1 MSAHAIFYKKLRS
14 KNLLFYLLCFVCVVL
29 VSVNIIYSQKYNE
42 HMYGVMGGESR
53 SILSYLKHI
62 WGTPLFEYEIETY
75 KAEGKNDILLKWE
88 EVQQENTKRIQIL
101 EEATKLHPYS
111 PELYYNLYLLYSENG
126 DKVKAKENLQKARQ
140 IDPSI

>member
-1 MSAHAIFYKKLRS
+1 
-14 KNLLFYLLCFVCVVL
+14 
-29 VSVNIIYSQKYNE
+29 
-42 HMYGVMGGESR
+42 MYGVMGGESR